1 MKKAIFVCD
10 ICKREFDDDINIFTL
25 KYENNSKVS
34 AKKIFNKHYDDFPN
48 SVEKWDICYD
58 CLQEIRTKI
67 RGW

>member
-1 MKKAIFVCD
+1 MKKTILVCD
-10 ICKREFDDDINIFTL
+10 ICKREFDNDTNIFTL

-34 AKKIFNKHYDDFPN
+34 PNKILSKHYDDFSN
-48 SVEKWDICYD
+48 SVEKWDVCYD